1 MFLINKERGWCSA
14 CPVNSQEIVEFD
26 KAERQ
31 KKVNIHGDCHQFEQD
46 TDRLL

>member
-14 CPVNSQEIVEFD
+14 CTVNSQEIVEFD

-31 KKVNIHGDCHQFEQD
+31 KKVNIHGDCQQSEQD
-46 TDRLL
+46 IARLL